1 MNQVVDLDI
10 VRPEKSEIIID
21 GKEYD
26 LTIIPWSIGLRM
38 YDLMPAITEL
48 EKTGNITSEDYHSV
62 LEIILDCLKLTDESL
77 TIDWIDRWMNY
88 ERFVNMLPF
97 VTKAI
102 FATSKKNA
110 EEDGLTEST

>member
-77 TIDWIDRWMNY
+77 TIDWIDRWMADIPPKLLWQVGQTEKYFRQVLCNLSP
-88 ERFVNMLPF
+88 MLN
-97 VTKAI
+97 
-102 FATSKKNA
+102 KK
-110 EEDGLTEST
+110 